1 MIDTRKDLR
10 PREKMQT
17 KGVRCLSNYELL
29 MAIIGVLIDDAMD
42 AVERDPP
49 SLKGVLPKNY
59 SLEAL
64 DFFGR
69 QKTPDNSLVLPA
81 HS

>member
-29 MAIIGVLIDDAMD
+29 MAIIGVLIGDAMD
-42 AVERDPP
+42 AVERDTP
-49 SLKGVLPKNY
+49 SLKGVLSKNY
-59 SLEAL
+59 AREAV
-64 DFFGR
+64 DFIDHKNTG
-69 QKTPDNSLVLPA
+69 
-81 HS
+81 